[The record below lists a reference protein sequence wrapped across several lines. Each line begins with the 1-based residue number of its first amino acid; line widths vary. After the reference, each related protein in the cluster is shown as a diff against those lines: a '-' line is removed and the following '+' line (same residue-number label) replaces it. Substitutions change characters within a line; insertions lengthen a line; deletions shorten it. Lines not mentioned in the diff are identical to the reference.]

1 MKMSAS
7 FQDNREMPCV
17 ADDRK
22 CSPPAVENTGYA
34 SGNFKDILRD
44 IAVFILVSQF
54 FAQIAHKVISFFT
67 DFPELKS
74 CDGRQNDQQPSDQI
88 ANGHMSE
95 ISSNASTLSEEESTN
110 TLVADREIVAR
121 ALFTLSDDSGNIRL
135 STSSGIVSGSDSQD
149 ERLTQLLNRTK
160 VNSTHSCIQCPD
172 EPILTLPYYYCY
184 MF

>member
-1 MKMSAS
+1 M
-7 FQDNREMPCV
+7 
-17 ADDRK
+17 
-22 CSPPAVENTGYA
+22 
-34 SGNFKDILRD
+34 
-44 IAVFILVSQF
+44 SQF

-88 ANGHMSE
+88 GNGHMSE

-110 TLVADREIVAR
+110 TLLADREIVAR
-121 ALFTLSDDSGNIRL
+121 ALLTLDDESGHIRL

-172 EPILTLPYYYCY
+172 VIIKLPYYYCY